1 MLIKYDF
8 MIQSILSV
16 SQYDQNIVVYSISHY
31 NNEIRTFKQE
41 KKINWISFIL
51 IIKLNRQKL
60 ASIQYRNV
68 PPNTICQPHDGARG
82 KIRECQPH

>member
-41 KKINWISFIL
+41 KKL
-51 IIKLNRQKL
+51 IGYHL
-60 ASIQYRNV
+60 S
-68 PPNTICQPHDGARG
+68 
-82 KIRECQPH
+82 